1 MNGVYYMNIKIV
13 SRTIGHVILL
23 EALFMVPPLFIC
35 LFDGDYGVARAFV
48 FTLVIMLA
56 LSIVLMQMSRR
67 ASIAFLTQEGFV
79 TVALCWIII
88 SVLGCLPF
96 YFSGQIPRFIDAL
109 FETISGFTTTGAT
122 ILFDVEAMS
131 CGLLYWRSFTNW
143 LGGMGILV
151 FTIAVVSD
159 KNAGGT
165 LHLMRAESPGP
176 SVSKLTPRLRD
187 TAIMLY
193 AIYIALS
200 IICLVFLLI
209 GGMPLFDS
217 LCTMFST
224 AGTGGFG
231 IKANSM
237 GAYSTYL
244 QNVCTVFMAI
254 FGVNFNIYYLL
265 LLRKFSDVLR
275 DEELR
280 WYVLTLVGA
289 TALISINI
297 HPMVG
302 SWKDTVQQSAF
313 QVSSIMT
320 STGFSTVDFNLWPQ
334 FSKAIILCLM
344 ALGACA
350 GSTGGGFKVI
360 RLVLIYKDLKRNIHR
375 ILRPRAMVSLQVNRQ
390 PIDRPVMRG
399 VNSFLAAYVLI
410 VAISIVIVSLDSFSL
425 ETTVAS
431 VLSCFNNI
439 GPGLDATGPMSSFGV
454 HSDLS
459 KIVLSIDM
467 LLGRL
472 EIFPILALFSRYS
485 WQKRL

>member
-1 MNGVYYMNIKIV
+1 MNIKIV
-13 SRTIGHVILL
+13 GRTIGRVVLL
-23 EALFMVPPLFIC
+23 EALFMLPAL
-35 LFDGDYGVARAFV
+35 LLSLLDRDYGVVRAYLL
-48 FTLVIMLA
+48 TLAIMLA
-56 LSIVLMQMSRR
+56 TAGVLLQMSRR
-67 ASIAFLTQEGFV
+67 AKAAFLAQEGFV
-79 TVALCWIII
+79 TVALCWVVI

-96 YFSGQIPRFIDAL
+96 YLSGQIPRFIDAL
-109 FETISGFTTTGAT
+109 FETISGFTTTGAS
-122 ILFDVEAMS
+122 ILFDVEALS
-131 CGLLYWRSFTNW
+131 RGLLYWRSFTNW

-151 FTIAVVSD
+151 FALAVVSD
-159 KNAGGT
+159 KNSGGT

-176 SVSKLTPRLRD
+176 SVSKLTPRLQD
-187 TAIMLY
+187 TAMILY
-193 AIYIALS
+193 GIYIVLS
-200 IICLVFLLI
+200 VICFLFLLL

-217 LCTMFST
+217 LCTTFST

-231 IKANSM
+231 IKANSL
-237 GAYSTYL
+237 GGYSTYL
-244 QNVCTVFMAI
+244 QNVCAVFMAL
-254 FGVNFNIYYLL
+254 FGVNFSIYYLL
-265 LLRKFSDVLR
+265 LLRRFTDVLH

-280 WYVLTLVGA
+280 WYVLIMLGA

-297 HPMVG
+297 RPMVG
-302 SWKDTVQQSAF
+302 SWGQTVQQAGF

-320 STGFSTVDFNLWPQ
+320 STGFSTVDFNLWPA
-334 FSKAIILCLM
+334 FSKTIILCLM

-360 RLVLIYKDLKRNIHR
+360 RLVITVKDLTRNIHR
-375 ILRPRAMVSLQVNRQ
+375 ILRPRAIIALHVNRQ

-399 VNSFLAAYVLI
+399 VNSFFSAYMLIIAASL
-410 VAISIVIVSLDSFSL
+410 VIVSLDSFSL

-439 GPGLDATGPMSSFGV
+439 GPGLGATGPAANFGV

-459 KIVLSIDM
+459 KLVLCADM